1 MKRYRIL
8 VAFVSMAMGLLLWAC
23 RPEPDSGFK
32 GGDVQVTLF
41 ADTYRD
47 VTVKSAA
54 TAAESG
60 ISTVICF
67 QFQGENILTGN
78 DGLPLISQPTLTHAG
93 SDVTLML
100 SIDSRADKVVYL
112 ANVNYLDFSDVATLS
127 QLEAKTLAWPEDGQ
141 LASGAFV
148 MCGIWETDDDPL
160 HVLMERAAVKI
171 NFNLR
176 VAPELASRNEAFAIS
191 SIQLKKV
198 PAISHPFRN
207 TPSDQVPAEGQSFPS
222 LPFDTLNYTA
232 ETFTGTCWPDELWM
246 PTISP
251 VSAEILNTT
260 GKSWTWYMPENARGT
275 GSASDQNLKTAE
287 TAPAGQGD
295 YCSYVEIKGYYNA
308 NGLVNGV
315 TYRVWLGENNDNDY
329 NLLRNTCYNV
339 VSTIYGQYAIDTR
352 VNEKEP
358 INYWDYTDNGTAW
371 MMVAAQR
378 AGINANCPP
387 GWRLP
392 TKGEAMLAWIYG
404 AQKDLPSETK
414 WWVDYVPSEA
424 SGQEKAW
431 FIGMV
436 NGQVGYESL
445 TDSDGMN
452 FNESR
457 CVKDN

>member
-60 ISTVICF
+60 INTVICF

-191 SIQLKKV
+191 SIRLMNV
-198 PAISHPFRN
+198 PTIVYPFRN
-207 TPSDQVPAEGQSFPS
+207 SPSDQRPSAGETYPEPPFSDTNYNKGSFEAEVWT
-222 LPFDTLNYTA
+222 DV
-232 ETFTGTCWPDELWM
+232 LW
-246 PTISP
+246 TEDAS
-251 VSAEILNTT
+251 VEGEILAAG

-275 GSASDQNLKTAE
+275 GSATEQNFKTAE
-287 TAPAGQGD
+287 TAPESQAD
-295 YCSYVEIKGYYNA
+295 YCTYVEIEGYYNA
-308 NGLVNGV
+308 SGMINQVV
-315 TYRVWLGENNDNDY
+315 YRVWLGEDNTSDY

-339 VSTIYGQYAIDTR
+339 TSTIYGQHVIDTR
-352 VNEKEP
+352 VNEKIP
-358 INYWDYTDNGTAW
+358 VNYWDYTDNATAW
-371 MMVAAQR
+371 MMMAAQDLGENTT
-378 AGINANCPP
+378 AAPGTCPE
-387 GWRLP
+387 GWYLP
-392 TKGEAMLAWIYG
+392 NRKEGMLAWIYKNDDLLG
-404 AQKDLPSETK
+404 ASNYYWLDEGENENWAIDLGTGNVKEGDEYRK
-414 WWVDYVPSEA
+414 L
-424 SGQEKAW
+424 
-431 FIGMV
+431 
-436 NGQVGYESL
+436 N
-445 TDSDGMN
+445 
-452 FNESR
+452 R
-457 CVKDN
+457 CVKEN

>member
-54 TAAESG
+54 TSDESE
-60 ISTVICF
+60 IKSVICF
-67 QFQGENILTGN
+67 QFQGGNILKGN
-78 DGLPLISQPTLTHAG
+78 DGTPLIGPPI
-93 SDVTLML
+93 
-100 SIDSRADKVVYL
+100 SISSGDGVASIQFSVDDRVDRIVYL
-112 ANVNYLDFSDVATLS
+112 ANVDNIADFTDVATLS
-127 QLEAKTLAWPEDGQ
+127 DLESKTVSWTAYNDLGSELVMYGVWKSGEDMTHI
-141 LASGAFV
+141 V
-148 MCGIWETDDDPL
+148 
-160 HVLMERAAVKI
+160 MERAAVKI

-315 TYRVWLGENNDNDY
+315 TYRVWLGENNANDY

-358 INYWDYTDNGTAW
+358 INYWDYTDDGTAW
-371 MMVAAQR
+371 MMVAADI
-378 AGINANCPP
+378 AGENEDCPE

-392 TKGEAMLAWIYG
+392 TKQEGMLAWIYKDEDALGRDVWWLEG
-404 AQKDLPSETK
+404 AEQAAYMEGWS
-414 WWVDYVPSEA
+414 V
-424 SGQEKAW
+424 
-431 FIGMV
+431 GMLG
-436 NGQVGYESL
+436 GQVRYNNVSESGSA
-445 TDSDGMN
+445 TRYAT
-452 FNESR
+452 R
-457 CVKDN
+457 CVKGN

>member
-41 ADTYRD
+41 SEPYRN
-47 VTVKSAA
+47 VTVKSPASRD
-54 TAAESG
+54 ESLLYR
-60 ISTVICF
+60 VWYF
-67 QFQGENILTGN
+67 QFQGDDIIEGA
-78 DGLPLISQPTLTHAG
+78 DGPLIDLITAQLASTTL
-93 SDVTLML
+93 SFPIN
-100 SIDSRADKVVYL
+100 IDSRADKVVYI
-112 ANVNYLDFSDVATLS
+112 ANTDAAMNLFDVKKLTDLESRTVEWASTDGNLDAD
-127 QLEAKTLAWPEDGQ
+127 E
-141 LASGAFV
+141 FV
-148 MCGIWETDDDPL
+148 MYGVWESGDDPL

-315 TYRVWLGENNDNDY
+315 TYRVWLGENNANDY

-358 INYWDYTDNGTAW
+358 INYWDYTDDGTAW
-371 MMVAAQR
+371 MMVAADI
-378 AGINANCPP
+378 AGENEDCPE

-392 TKGEAMLAWIYG
+392 TKQEGMLAWIYKDEDALGRDVWWLEG
-404 AQKDLPSETK
+404 AEQAAYMEGWS
-414 WWVDYVPSEA
+414 V
-424 SGQEKAW
+424 
-431 FIGMV
+431 GMLG
-436 NGQVGYESL
+436 GQVRYNNVSESGSA
-445 TDSDGMN
+445 TRYAT
-452 FNESR
+452 R
-457 CVKDN
+457 CVKGN